1 MKAIFDNEY
10 ESIIYKLVVSLCKK
24 LKINC
29 NLKLDKRQH
38 FDNIGEHTAIFYKCH
53 LTNRSI

>member
-1 MKAIFDNEY
+1 MKAVFDNAY
-10 ESIIYKLVVSLCKK
+10 ESIIYKLVVGLCKN

-38 FDNIGEHTAIFYKCH
+38 FDHIGEHAAIFYKCR
-53 LTNRSI
+53 LINRSI